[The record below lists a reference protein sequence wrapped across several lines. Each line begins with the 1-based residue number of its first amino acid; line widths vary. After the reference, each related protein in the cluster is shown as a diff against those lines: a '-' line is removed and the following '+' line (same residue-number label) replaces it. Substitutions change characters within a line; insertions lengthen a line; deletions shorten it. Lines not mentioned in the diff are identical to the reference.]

1 MDKGL
6 LFYGDAGVGKTHLAV
21 ALMKEAIVRKGARAV
36 FYEIREL
43 LKLVRDTY
51 SGSTEMSELDVLRPV
66 LEAELLV
73 LDDLGAEKKSEWVDE
88 TLGLVINTRYSERRL
103 TVFTTNLRDVE
114 NTEPGSFA
122 YHLGLRTRSR
132 LKEMCDWM
140 PIEGV
145 DTREVGPY
153 PTHED
158 IAEWQERS
166 PGSPKNRRGSSLPP
180 KVQQPGEGPAQKAR
194 ERRQGRPEMARGP
207 RRIAVGACSAFTF
220 TSRSVRR
227 SATTA
232 TSTAACST
240 ATSSTRYLDAL
251 LTEIGRKAD
260 GSPADTI
267 FFGGGTPSLLEPSE
281 VQQRHRGVPRRPSRW
296 RPAPR
301 SRSRP
306 TRRRSPAIGCGRFA
320 RQASIASVSVSNPF
334 GTRNSIV

>member
-1 MDKGL
+1 MVSREWPDASAGSSELAQSL
-6 LFYGDAGVGKTHLAV
+6 LKNARMPRRYAHCELSNFEIHTDTQRAAHRRASRLVEQFPVVDVGSCSTATPALARRTSAV
-21 ALMKEAIVRKGARAV
+21 ALMKDAIVRKGARAV

-51 SGSTEMSELDVLRPV
+51 SGSTELSELDVLRPV
-66 LEAELLV
+66 LEADLLV

-103 TVFTTNLRDVE
+103 TVLTTNLRDVE

-158 IAEWQERS
+158 IAEWHDRS

-180 KVQQPGEGPAQKAR
+180 KSRQSGEGP
-194 ERRQGRPEMARGP
+194 
-207 RRIAVGACSAFTF
+207 
-220 TSRSVRR
+220 
-227 SATTA
+227 
-232 TSTAACST
+232 
-240 ATSSTRYLDAL
+240 D
-251 LTEIGRKAD
+251 
-260 GSPADTI
+260 
-267 FFGGGTPSLLEPSE
+267 
-281 VQQRHRGVPRRPSRW
+281 
-296 RPAPR
+296 
-301 SRSRP
+301 
-306 TRRRSPAIGCGRFA
+306 
-320 RQASIASVSVSNPF
+320 
-334 GTRNSIV
+334 